1 MKKLIIALLL
11 ATAFFACKKDE
22 PKRFMLD
29 PSAMVKIKPGTITKS
44 SNPAHLTPLEIVKKA
59 TTLRYYNDYL
69 SSGPNR
75 SDCAAP
81 IHGKDTVSEVPAMLF
96 YGTGVINE
104 DGFGKPYLVYDYI
117 GMEDCVI
124 EIFRSNHD
132 IDTIA
137 YIPNAVARKAKADI
151 EAALAARDTVEVYRV
166 FNDAFKFIPITGAE
180 YRELKKQNLN

>member
-1 MKKLIIALLL
+1 MKKLLIVLL
-11 ATAFFACKKDE
+11 AVLAFACKKEDE
-22 PKRFMLD
+22 PERFMLD
-29 PSAMVKIKPGTITKS
+29 PTAMVKIKPGAVAKS
-44 SNPAHLTPLEIVKKA
+44 DNPAHLTPLEIVKKA

-81 IHGKDTVSEVPAMLF
+81 IHGKDTISDVPAMLF

-117 GMEDCVI
+117 GMEDCVV

-137 YIPNAVARKAKADI
+137 YIPNEVARLAKAEI
-151 EAALAARDTVEVYRV
+151 EAALAAQDTTAVYRV
-166 FNDAFKFIPITGAE
+166 FNDAFKFIPITGEE
-180 YRELKKQNLN
+180 YRELKRQNLH